1 MHQEDIPWQQ
11 AVYTR
16 KGPRDIFTFS
26 HSNTTHVKKSFPSAL
41 SIPHLGQLQDIH
53 GRNLEEF
60 RQATVLVL
68 VTGGWAFHVSIA
80 AFQGNNFNINR
91 LPVERY
97 DHLDRLGALDSAE
110 CNELT
115 KAYRALKYHCTMTS
129 YEAGEAHSWEL
140 KSVAPVLS
148 DIVIL
153 PKLLEETRL
162 KAVMSSFCRAT
173 RKALRDSLIL
183 AGGGSVR
190 EEAWG
195 SRK

>member
-1 MHQEDIPWQQ
+1 MQKYIPWQQ

-16 KGPRDIFTFS
+16 KGPRDIFTYS
-26 HSNTTHVKKSFPSAL
+26 HSNATSVKKHFPSSL
-41 SIPHLGQLQDIH
+41 SVPHLGRLQETH
-53 GRNLEEF
+53 SRNLEEF

-68 VTGGWAFHVSIA
+68 VTGSWAVHVSIE
-80 AFQGNNFNINR
+80 AFQASNFNINR
-91 LPVERY
+91 LPLERY
-97 DHLDRLGALDSAE
+97 DHLDRLWTSSPE
-110 CNELT
+110 CNEIN
-115 KAYRALKYHCTMTS
+115 KAYRALEYHCTMAS

-148 DIVIL
+148 DIIIL

-162 KAVMSSFCRAT
+162 KAVMSSFCRTT

-190 EEAWG
+190 EETWG
-195 SRK
+195 K